1 MCHNVW
7 YKLNCFFLKFESPGR
22 LRRGGGFLDPR
33 IKNSFLEAENA
44 LMVYA
49 LSSTHLKYHN
59 RGNMGKIMTMS
70 SSIPYVFLAFVL
82 ILNSISCLRMLSFP
96 STNKLS
102 TRLYTTMSL
111 NPSMS
116 IDATVGLDREHLIAE
131 EMVTDDESASA
142 LADRCMEEANRLFW
156 SKANWRSVDVMDPN
170 IKVET
175 IPLSGGYEK
184 SGVHLVR
191 GEGIIPASAEKFWKF
206 QISRE
211 GFQSIDE
218 YLVNH
223 RNVDN
228 FKWVSRP
235 EFKDVPVPPATKHWD
250 ENSPYQLM
258 MNRVEWKYPI
268 KRREFVA
275 LDVVDSKEMV
285 LISKSSLS
293 PLRPGGSRYQ
303 NIVPL
308 DENTPYVD
316 PVDPV
321 KRPLVRA
328 VQYYASKVIPIDDN
342 SCKLKMVTW
351 GEMCDNYSAWWVNLF
366 NAHVFI
372 TPKFDRF
379 QRVMGGES
387 IFEESKI
394 MDNAWRLIKIIP
406 NLKPDAVNAAKS
418 DFVQGK
424 KVI

>member
-1 MCHNVW
+1 MYAPIALLLLVEIAFGFSPRARVW
-7 YKLNCFFLKFESPGR
+7 PSTAA
-22 LRRGGGFLDPR
+22 PR
-33 IKNSFLEAENA
+33 IVTRRSVAISPSKYAELSQKLVEANTGA
-44 LMVYA
+44 
-49 LSSTHLKYHN
+49 STE
-59 RGNMGKIMTMS
+59 
-70 SSIPYVFLAFVL
+70 
-82 ILNSISCLRMLSFP
+82 
-96 STNKLS
+96 
-102 TRLYTTMSL
+102 
-111 NPSMS
+111 
-116 IDATVGLDREHLIAE
+116 DLIAE
-131 EMVTDDESASA
+131 EMVVDDLSASL
-142 LADRCMEEANRLFW
+142 LADRCMEEAHRLFD
-156 SKANWRSVDVMDPN
+156 SKANWKRVDVMDPN
-170 IKVET
+170 IVVET
-175 IPLSGGYEK
+175 IPLSGVYAQ

-191 GEGIIPASAEKFWKF
+191 GVGVIPASADKFWKF

-223 RNVDN
+223 RNCDN
-228 FKWVSRP
+228 FAWVTRP
-235 EFKDVPVPPATKHWD
+235 ELKDVPVPEASQHWD

-303 NIVPL
+303 TTVPM
-308 DENTPYVD
+308 DEKTLYKD

-321 KRPLVRA
+321 ARPLVRA
-328 VQYYASKVIPIDDN
+328 VQYYASKVEPIDEN
-342 SCKLKMVTW
+342 SCRLHMVTW

-387 IFEESKI
+387 VFEESKI
-394 MDNAWRLIKIIP
+394 MDNAWRLLKIIP
-406 NLKPDAVNAAKS
+406 NLKPDAIDAAKS
-418 DFVQGK
+418 DFVAGK
-424 KVI
+424 KVV

>member
-1 MCHNVW
+1 MNN
-7 YKLNCFFLKFESPGR
+7 LFFLILAVTVSHSAAYR
-22 LRRGGGFLDPR
+22 L
-33 IKNSFLEAENA
+33 A
-44 LMVYA
+44 
-49 LSSTHLKYHN
+49 
-59 RGNMGKIMTMS
+59 GKMRPIATRLQ
-70 SSIPYVFLAFVL
+70 V
-82 ILNSISCLRMLSFP
+82 SISPSKYMELSR
-96 STNKLS
+96 KQVEE
-102 TRLYTTMSL
+102 
-111 NPSMS
+111 
-116 IDATVGLDREHLIAE
+116 TVGAATEDLIAE
-131 EMVTDDESASA
+131 EMVTDDLSASK
-142 LADRCMEEANRLFW
+142 LADRCMEEAHRLFD
-156 SKANWRSVDVMDPN
+156 SKANWRRVDVMDPN
-170 IKVET
+170 IVVET

-191 GEGIIPASAEKFWKF
+191 GVGIIPASAEKFFQF

-223 RNVDN
+223 RNCAN
-228 FKWVSRP
+228 FKWVTRP
-235 EFKDVPVPPATKHWD
+235 ELNDVPVPENTKHWD
-250 ENSPYQLM
+250 EQNSPYQLM

-275 LDVVDSKEMV
+275 LDIIDQKEMI

-308 DENTPYVD
+308 DEKTPYKD

-321 KRPLVRA
+321 ARPLVRA
-328 VQYYASKVIPIDDN
+328 VQYYASKVEPIDEN
-342 SCKLKMVTW
+342 SCRLHMVTW
-351 GEMCDNYSAWWVNLF
+351 GEMCDDYSAWWVNLF

-387 IFEESKI
+387 VFEESKI
-394 MDNAWRLIKIIP
+394 MDNAWRLLKIIP
-406 NLKPDAVNAAKS
+406 SLKPDAVNAAKS

>member
-1 MCHNVW
+1 
-7 YKLNCFFLKFESPGR
+7 
-22 LRRGGGFLDPR
+22 
-33 IKNSFLEAENA
+33 
-44 LMVYA
+44 
-49 LSSTHLKYHN
+49 
-59 RGNMGKIMTMS
+59 MS
-70 SSIPYVFLAFVL
+70 SSSVEKIIRLL
-82 ILNSISCLRMLSFP
+82 IASFATIHGFRFMRSKPQYLSHPLRVATSI
-96 STNKLS
+96 
-102 TRLYTTMSL
+102 
-111 NPSMS
+111 NPAATWSYSPTESGSM
-116 IDATVGLDREHLIAE
+116 TEHLIGE
-131 EMVTDDESASA
+131 EMVTDDMSASL
-142 LADRCMEEANRLFW
+142 LADRCMAEAHRLFE
-156 SKANWRSVDVMDPN
+156 SKANWKKVEIFAKDVH
-170 IKVET
+170 VET
-175 IPLSGGYEK
+175 IPLSGPYAS

-191 GEGIIPASAEKFWKF
+191 GVGIIPASAEKFFEF

-223 RNVDN
+223 RNVQN
-228 FKWVSRP
+228 FKWMTRP
-235 EFKDVPVPPATKHWD
+235 EFNNDNFVIPPANGYFPTD
-250 ENSPYQLM
+250 SPYQLM

-275 LDVVDSKEMV
+275 LDVVHKEEMI

-303 NIVPL
+303 TEVPL

-328 VQYYASKVIPIDDN
+328 VQYYASKVEPIDDS
-342 SCKLKMVTW
+342 SCKLTMVTW

-379 QRVMGGES
+379 RRVMGGEKV
-387 IFEESKI
+387 FEESKI
-394 MDNAWRLIKIIP
+394 MDNAWRLISIIP
-406 NLKPDAVNAAKS
+406 NLKPDAINAAKS

-424 KVI
+424 KVV